1 MKPQS
6 FQTQGNPALLRLPFH
21 KIQVFNPVMIPS
33 VSSPAAWP
41 QYKTF
46 AFSSCWWISLSQTK
60 GKEIP
65 VSFPASLVT
74 VDATRGFLPWGM
86 TRAFFPFF
94 AMEILIFPQDGMAL
108 TAAAPGHVKGV
119 LVAESYNDC
128 TVQSCPGCWIQAL
141 LRKGCSSILLRR
153 VWIKPFLLDCEIS
166 RVNFRNAL

>member
-1 MKPQS
+1 
-6 FQTQGNPALLRLPFH
+6 
-21 KIQVFNPVMIPS
+21 MIPS

-86 TRAFFPFF
+86 TRAFFPSF
-94 AMEILIFPQDGMAL
+94 AMEILIFSPRWYGS
-108 TAAAPGHVKGV
+108 H
-119 LVAESYNDC
+119 
-128 TVQSCPGCWIQAL
+128 
-141 LRKGCSSILLRR
+141 CSSTWACERGFGCKILQWLHCSKLP
-153 VWIKPFLLDCEIS
+153 WLLNPSLAQERLQQHPAEESLNKTIFAWLWNKQSEFQKCPL
-166 RVNFRNAL
+166 ALFVFVLQLI